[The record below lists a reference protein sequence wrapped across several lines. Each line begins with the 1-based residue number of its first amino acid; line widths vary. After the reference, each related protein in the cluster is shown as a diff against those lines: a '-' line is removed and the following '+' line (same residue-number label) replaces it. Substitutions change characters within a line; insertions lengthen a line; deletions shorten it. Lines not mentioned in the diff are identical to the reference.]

1 MVVLW
6 RIYVGRFFIF
16 SESKEF
22 KKCKNKD
29 CAVKIGKNRT
39 NQRNLGLRLTNLVSF
54 LEHNLEFRS
63 SNLNANTILFT
74 WEITFFIERD
84 LFLFFAHRRTHR
96 IYNTSRFH
104 SKKLFSV
111 RFWEIVIHPWVIM
124 ERVQRK
130 TKCIQDVVVR
140 FWMCASF
147 DTQAFIQAS
156 SPNSS
161 SCQWS

>member
-1 MVVLW
+1 M
-6 RIYVGRFFIF
+6 GRT
-16 SESKEF
+16 EQSKEILAW
-22 KKCKNKD
+22 D
-29 CAVKIGKNRT
+29 SGPELPS
-39 NQRNLGLRLTNLVSF
+39 QSS
-54 LEHNLEFRS
+54 NLEFRS
-63 SNLNANTILFT
+63 SNLNANTFLFT
-74 WEITFFIERD
+74 WEITFLLRGIYSS
-84 LFLFFAHRRTHR
+84 LAHRRTYWR
-96 IYNTSRFH
+96 KSIIYTSRFH

-111 RFWEIVIHPWVIM
+111 RFLEIVIHPWVIM

>member
-1 MVVLW
+1 MAPAELILWNKWHPQFQIPNSSPESLKLFFGEAPCWYWCTNLNSESTNHVLLMVVLW

-84 LFLFFAHRRTHR
+84 LFLFC
-96 IYNTSRFH
+96 S
-104 SKKLFSV
+104 
-111 RFWEIVIHPWVIM
+111 
-124 ERVQRK
+124 
-130 TKCIQDVVVR
+130 
-140 FWMCASF
+140 
-147 DTQAFIQAS
+147 
-156 SPNSS
+156 
-161 SCQWS
+161 